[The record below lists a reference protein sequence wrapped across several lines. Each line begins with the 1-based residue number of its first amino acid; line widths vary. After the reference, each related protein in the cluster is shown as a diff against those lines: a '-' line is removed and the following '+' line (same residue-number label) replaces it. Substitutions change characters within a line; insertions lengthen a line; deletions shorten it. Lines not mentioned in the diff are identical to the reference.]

1 MKIDY
6 SRSFKKDYKKLALKL
21 RNQFRERL
29 ALFRENPFNP
39 LLNNHSVHHPYDG
52 CQSINISGDVRALF
66 EIKNNNAL
74 FIRVGSHSELY
85 IKVGVNKLCYR

>member
-6 SRSFKKDYKKLALKL
+6 SHSFKKDYKKLSLKL
-21 RNQFRERL
+21 RNQLRERL
-29 ALFRENPFNP
+29 LLFRENQFNP

-66 EIKNNNAL
+66 EINKDSAL
-74 FIRVGSHSELY
+74 FIRIGTHSELY
-85 IKVGVNKLCYR
+85 K